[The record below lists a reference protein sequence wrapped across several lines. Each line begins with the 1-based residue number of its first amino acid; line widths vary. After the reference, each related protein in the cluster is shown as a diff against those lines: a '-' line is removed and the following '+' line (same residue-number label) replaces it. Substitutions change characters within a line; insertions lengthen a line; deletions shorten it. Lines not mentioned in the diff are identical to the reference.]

1 MALGMHKL
9 KMETLVPGS
18 METVFDFFS
27 SAENL
32 ERITPPE
39 LGFKILNPLP
49 IKMEQ
54 GTLIDYRIRLFG
66 IPLKWQTLISK
77 WEPKRQFV
85 DEQLKGPYA
94 QWVHTHSFEAT
105 NNGILM
111 RDEVN
116 YRLPFF
122 PFGEVMLPVVRLQ
135 LRRIFSYRTERIK
148 ELI

>member
-1 MALGMHKL
+1 MALGTHKL
-9 KMETLVPGS
+9 KMETLVPGN

-27 SAENL
+27 NAENL

-39 LGFKILNPLP
+39 LGFKILNSLP
-49 IKMEQ
+49 IEMKQ

-66 IPLKWQTLISK
+66 IPLKWQSLISK
-77 WEPKRQFV
+77 WEPQKQFV

-94 QWVHTHSFEAT
+94 KWIHTHSFEAT
-105 NNGILM
+105 DNGILM
-111 RDEVN
+111 RDEIN

-122 PFGEVMLPVVRLQ
+122 PFGEIMLPVVRLQ
-135 LRRIFSYRTERIK
+135 LKRIFSYRTKRIK

>member
-1 MALGMHKL
+1 
-9 KMETLVPGS
+9 ME
-18 METVFDFFS
+18 
-27 SAENL
+27 N
-32 ERITPPE
+32 
-39 LGFKILNPLP
+39 
-49 IKMEQ
+49 

-77 WEPKRQFV
+77 WEPQRQFV

-94 QWVHTHSFEAT
+94 KWVHTHSFEAT
-105 NNGILM
+105 DNGILM
-111 RDEVN
+111 RDEIN

>member
-1 MALGMHKL
+1 MHKL

-122 PFGEVMLPVVRLQ
+122 SIWGSHAPSGPPAIKKNFFLPD
-135 LRRIFSYRTERIK
+135 
-148 ELI
+148 

>member
-1 MALGMHKL
+1 MHKL
-9 KMETLVPGS
+9 KMETLIPGS

-32 ERITPPE
+32 ERITPPA

-94 QWVHTHSFEAT
+94 KWVHTHSFEAT
-105 NNGILM
+105 DNGILM
-111 RDEVN
+111 RDEIN

>member
-1 MALGMHKL
+1 MALGIHKL

-18 METVFDFFS
+18 METVFNFFS

-49 IKMEQ
+49 IKMEK

-77 WEPKRQFV
+77 WEPQRQFV

-94 QWVHTHSFEAT
+94 KWVHTHSFEAT
-105 NNGILM
+105 DNGILM

>member
-1 MALGMHKL
+1 MALGTHKL
-9 KMETLVPGS
+9 KVETLVPGS

-27 SAENL
+27 NAENL

-49 IKMEQ
+49 IEMEQ

-66 IPLKWQTLISK
+66 IPLKWQSLISK
-77 WEPKRQFV
+77 WEPQKQFV

-94 QWVHTHSFEAT
+94 KWIHTHHFKET
-105 NNGILM
+105 DNGILM
-111 RDEVN
+111 SDEVN

-122 PFGEVMLPVVRLQ
+122 PFGEVTLPVVRLQ
-135 LRRIFSYRTERIK
+135 LKRIFSYRTKRIK

>member
-1 MALGMHKL
+1 MVAGNHILR
-9 KMETLVPGS
+9 METLVEGEAS
-18 METVFDFFS
+18 DVFDFFS

-39 LGFKILNPLP
+39 LGFKILSPLP
-49 IKMEQ
+49 IKMKK

-66 IPLKWQTLISK
+66 IPLQWQTLISEWK
-77 WEPKRQFV
+77 PHRQFV

-94 QWVHTHSFEAT
+94 KWVHTHRFEPT

-122 PFGEVMLPVVRLQ
+122 PLGEVMLPVIRLQ
-135 LRRIFSYRTERIK
+135 LKRIFSYRAERIK

>member
-94 QWVHTHSFEAT
+94 KWVHTHSFEAT

>member
-1 MALGMHKL
+1 MALGTHKL
-9 KMETLVPGS
+9 MIETLVPGS

-49 IKMEQ
+49 IEMKQ

-66 IPLKWQTLISK
+66 IPLKWQSLISK
-77 WEPKRQFV
+77 WEPQKQFV
-85 DEQLKGPYA
+85 DEQLKGPYSK
-94 QWVHTHSFEAT
+94 WIHTHSFEAT
-105 NNGILM
+105 DNGILM
-111 RDEVN
+111 RDEIN

-122 PFGEVMLPVVRLQ
+122 PFGEIMLPVVRLQ
-135 LRRIFSYRTERIK
+135 LKRIFSYRTKRIR